1 MINIKGSTYC
11 STDEGLEFASI
22 IHDGG
27 GDSADLDKCS
37 SDARPITR

>member
-11 STDEGLEFASI
+11 STDEGLELASI
-22 IHDGG
+22 ID

>member
-22 IHDGG
+22 ID